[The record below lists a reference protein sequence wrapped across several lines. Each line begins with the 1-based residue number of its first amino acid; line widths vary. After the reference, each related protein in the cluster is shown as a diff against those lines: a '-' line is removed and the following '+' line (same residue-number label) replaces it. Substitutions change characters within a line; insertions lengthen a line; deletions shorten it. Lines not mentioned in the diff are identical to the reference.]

1 MFSLCSDK
9 TLGAQSC
16 LDPQCWTEAQAQAVL
31 GFSVDV
37 PWSSKV
43 NERSFPVL
51 RLL

>member
-16 LDPQCWTEAQAQAVL
+16 LDSQSWTEAQAQAVL
-31 GFSVDV
+31 GFSVEV

-43 NERSFPVL
+43 DKRSLPVL